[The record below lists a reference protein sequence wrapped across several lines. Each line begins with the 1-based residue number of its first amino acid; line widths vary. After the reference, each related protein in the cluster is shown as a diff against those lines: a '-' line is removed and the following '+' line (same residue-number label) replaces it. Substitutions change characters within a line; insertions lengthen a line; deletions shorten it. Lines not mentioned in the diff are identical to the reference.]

1 MQSTSLRALFDELI
15 DLDPPARAQAI
26 AASGLAPDQRV
37 VLEAMLAFDAIVGAP
52 LERRAEVLHSLAP
65 DEPVLARLQTMLA
78 SDESTSHLLREAA
91 GEAIRLI
98 DSATESF
105 GAAGSQLVGKRF
117 GEFTLTSLIAEGGS
131 SVVFRAERAV
141 GDGVQVVALKVL
153 RTGLFSREAQR
164 RFGREQAILAQLEHS
179 NIARLIEGGV
189 SDAGIP
195 YIAMEL
201 VDGMPITRA
210 ADARHLGL
218 RQRLGWFAALCRT
231 IEAAHAALVVHRDIK
246 PSNILVTHAGQ
257 IKVLDFGIAKLVDDE
272 ASAATR
278 TIALTPEYAAPE
290 QFAGKAVTMATDV
303 YALGVLLGELLV
315 GRRLLPHRLASS
327 VVAAGSASA
336 VPAGMPRPRALARL
350 IEGDLDAILAMATA
364 EDPRS
369 RYTTAAALGDDV
381 DRYLAGE
388 PVHARPLTG
397 WYRVRKFV
405 VRHRAGVGIAA
416 LLAAT
421 AVAAFVA
428 VAWQAER
435 ARQQAVRAEE
445 EAVRARTA
453 RDVLVSIF
461 NAGGADV
468 PRDRRPKVDDI
479 VDQAAERLMRD
490 TTLPDAVRADL
501 FVTLAR
507 VGRSVGA
514 CDRAV
519 ELLDLAD
526 RAIDA
531 VHGPQSA
538 QRLESLVLRA
548 SSELDC
554 ARPARA
560 EALLAPNAGWLA
572 RSADTVGVDG
582 LLALGKAH
590 IRQGRGDQGLAFL
603 QQAALL
609 AGDGTAPADAKWH
622 ALIDQATALIDLQR
636 FGEGLAAADAADAAW
651 KAAGAPPS
659 QAIIDLYSTIALAA
673 EGTGDIPRAERAYR
687 EAIELGDRFFDRPN
701 PASAWTVGMYGSFL
715 SAQGRL
721 DDAQPYLQRGL
732 EMRRSVFGAADPR
745 TLNALAAMGKLYAA
759 RRDFTTAA
767 KWYTQAVDLCAQE
780 QVRDVVC
787 SRVLAFR
794 ARAYASDRRFA
805 EAERDIAAALA
816 MQRER
821 SGDTSPAY
829 AFVLENKLAI
839 DVKRRSW
846 SEARTTAERVLAINA
861 ASGAGMIQSALTVH
875 YHHAL
880 ASFELGRVDEAL
892 REIEEFEPQYARL
905 FPNGVSRF
913 DMLAL
918 RARVLAGAG
927 RADAARD
934 AARAALALKAPP
946 AGRSP
951 KAMEELRALADAP

>member
-1 MQSTSLRALFDELI
+1 MPSTSLRVLFGELI
-15 DLDPPARAQAI
+15 DLDASARAKAI
-26 AASGLAPDQRV
+26 AASDLAPEQRV
-37 VLEAMLAFDAIVGAP
+37 VLEAMLAFDAIVAAP
-52 LERRAEVLHSLAP
+52 FAQRASLLHTLAL
-65 DEPVLARLQTMLA
+65 DDAVHARLQTMLA
-78 SDESTSHLLREAA
+78 SDASTPHVLRDAA
-91 GEAIRLI
+91 GEAVRLI
-98 DSATESF
+98 DSATENF
-105 GAAGSQLVGKRF
+105 GAAGSQLIGKRF

-131 SVVFRAERAV
+131 SAVFRAERAV
-141 GDGVQVVALKVL
+141 GDGMQVVALKVL

-164 RFGREQAILAQLEHS
+164 RFGREQAILAQLEHP

-189 SDAGIP
+189 GESGIP

-201 VDGMPITRA
+201 VDGLPITRA
-210 ADARHLGL
+210 ADARRLGL
-218 RQRLGWFAALCRT
+218 RQRLAWFATLCRT
-231 IEAAHAALVVHRDIK
+231 IEAAHVALVVHRDIK

-257 IKVLDFGIAKLVDDE
+257 IKVLDFGIAKLLDDE
-272 ASAATR
+272 APSLTR

-290 QFAGKAVTMATDV
+290 QFGSKPVTMATDV
-303 YALGVLLGELLV
+303 YSLGVLLGELLV
-315 GRRLLPHRLASS
+315 GRRLLPHRLASN
-327 VVAAGSASA
+327 VVSSGPAV
-336 VPAGMPRPRALARL
+336 VPAGMPGPHALARL
-350 IEGDLDAILAMATA
+350 VEGDLDAILAMATA

-369 RYTTAAALGDDV
+369 RYATAAALADDIE
-381 DRYLAGE
+381 RHLAGE
-388 PVHARPLTG
+388 PVHARPLTR
-397 WYRVRKFV
+397 WYRLSKFV
-405 VRHRAGVGIAA
+405 GRHRAGIGIAA
-416 LLAAT
+416 LLAAMSI
-421 AVAAFVA
+421 AAFVA

-445 EAVRARTA
+445 EAVRARTV

-468 PRDRRPKVDDI
+468 PREQRPRVDDI
-479 VDQAAERLMRD
+479 VDEAAKRLMRD
-490 TTLPDAVRADL
+490 TMLPDAVRADL

-507 VGRSVGA
+507 VGRSVGE
-514 CDRAV
+514 CNRAI

-554 ARPARA
+554 ARPSRA
-560 EALLAPNAGWLA
+560 EALLAPNVGRLA
-572 RSADTVGVDG
+572 RSAGTVGVDG

-590 IRQGRGDQGLAFL
+590 IRQGRGEQGLAFL
-603 QQAALL
+603 RQAALL
-609 AGDGTAPADAKWH
+609 AGDGAAPADAKWR

-636 FGEGLAAADAADAAW
+636 FGEGLVAADAAAAAW
-651 KAAGAPPS
+651 KAAGATPS

-673 EGTGDIPRAERAYR
+673 EGTGDIPRAERTYR

-715 SAQGRL
+715 AAQGRL

-732 EMRRSVFGAADPR
+732 EMRRSVFGPADPR
-745 TLNALAAMGKLYAA
+745 TLNALAAMGKLHAA
-759 RRDFTTAA
+759 RRDFATAVQ
-767 KWYTQAVDLCAQE
+767 WYTQAVDLCAQK
-780 QVRDVVC
+780 QVADVIC

-794 ARAYASDRRFA
+794 ARAYAGDRRFA
-805 EAERDIAAALA
+805 EAERDVAVALA

-821 SGDTSPAY
+821 SGEMSPAY

-839 DVKRRSW
+839 DIRQHSW
-846 SEARTTAERVLAINA
+846 SEARTTAEQILAINA
-861 ASGAGMIQSALTVH
+861 ASGSGMIQSTLTVH

-918 RARVLAGAG
+918 RARALARGG

-934 AARAALALKAPP
+934 VAREALAVKVPP
-946 AGRSP
+946 AGRNP
-951 KAMEELRALADAP
+951 KIEAELRALADAP